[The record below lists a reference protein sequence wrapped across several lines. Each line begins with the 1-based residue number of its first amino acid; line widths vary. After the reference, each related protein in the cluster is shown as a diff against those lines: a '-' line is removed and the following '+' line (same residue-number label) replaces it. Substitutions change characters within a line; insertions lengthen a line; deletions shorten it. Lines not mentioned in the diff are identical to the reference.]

1 MNYYGLNRQGAA
13 ASGRYTRTP
22 VPMDVPGIKSPF
34 AAQALAD
41 PTAPAL
47 SDIAPQR
54 RPGVP
59 GQRDA
64 PDTPDRP
71 AASPEYTQ
79 AFDTYSKMMGYDQFG
94 IATSP
99 MKKAGVLGTIATAFG
114 APLSSA
120 LSYASSAFGP
130 VSIGANVLASLNK
143 GIPIARSAKLA
154 APELQRAREAEMTT
168 GLPQDAA
175 RVRALAKHY
184 PVSLATQAYRKVLDA
199 VVPQKPVAPFTGEF
213 GFGDPVGAQPGLGQP
228 GSQPGDFGHEARM
241 GIGVGDVAGTQESAG
256 IPGTGDKPVG
266 KDYGNRTEPGSAPG
280 GEGGGVSGGGG
291 YGPGVGGEG
300 QSAGYK

>member
-1 MNYYGLNRQGAA
+1 
-13 ASGRYTRTP
+13 
-22 VPMDVPGIKSPF
+22 
-34 AAQALAD
+34 
-41 PTAPAL
+41 
-47 SDIAPQR
+47 
-54 RPGVP
+54 
-59 GQRDA
+59 
-64 PDTPDRP
+64 
-71 AASPEYTQ
+71 
-79 AFDTYSKMMGYDQFG
+79 
-94 IATSP
+94 
-99 MKKAGVLGTIATAFG
+99 
-114 APLSSA
+114 
-120 LSYASSAFGP
+120 
-130 VSIGANVLASLNK
+130 LNK

-228 GSQPGDFGHEARM
+228 GSQLGDFGHEARM
-241 GIGVGDVAGTQESAG
+241 GVGV
-256 IPGTGDKPVG
+256 GDKPVG